1 MAALSQRLV
10 ARSLALAPSRLLLA
24 APQPAAAARS
34 LQRRA
39 FASEPAVADP
49 SKGLVA
55 SGSAKNTA
63 VEAGKGSAGGEA
75 GSSSGSTA
83 AHSSAAASTA
93 TSSSGSSG
101 GGGSSLWQRF
111 TAFLT
116 GVGVSSVGYYYL
128 VRADVAESGVA
139 LDRSIA
145 DFRADSA
152 AVAAELRGRVATLEH
167 EVAAIKGAARRQ

>member
-75 GSSSGSTA
+75 GSSSASTA
-83 AHSSAAASTA
+83 AHSSATTS
-93 TSSSGSSG
+93 TSSSSSG